1 MGMAGCFRRF
11 KRGFLGASGSRRES
25 MAMNV
30 ATLAA
35 LLRETAE
42 HHGQYEKT
50 HAEHD
55 WWDWYAPYLNA
66 RQNGSCL
73 EEAAAAAARY
83 MEEVLQVLPR

>member
-1 MGMAGCFRRF
+1 
-11 KRGFLGASGSRRES
+11 
-25 MAMNV
+25 MNV

-50 HAEHD
+50 HAEHH

-66 RQNGSCL
+66 RQNGSCP
-73 EEAAAAAARY
+73 EEAAAAARY
-83 MEEVLQVLPR
+83 MEEVLQVLPRWRRLSGLERSKKCFSTMARNL